1 MQIPWYVF
9 ALGAAVVWGLHYPL
23 IDHAL
28 KRVSMVSVFTL
39 TLLPLL
45 IVVPL
50 YHKQLATDWAVVQSM
65 DWPTRLP
72 ILAIVVTSTAGAL
85 LLIASIAGKNATL
98 AALIEI
104 SYPVFVVL
112 FAWLLFGEYHLTARV
127 LLGAGLIIAG
137 VLLIISRNP

>member
-1 MQIPWYVF
+1 M
-9 ALGAAVVWGLHYPL
+9 HYPL

-28 KRVSMVSVFTL
+28 KRGISSVAVFTL
-39 TLLPLL
+39 TLAPLL

-50 YHKQLATDWAVVQSM
+50 YYRQLAADWATMQNM
-65 DWPTRLP
+65 DWSPRLA
-72 ILAIVVTSTAGAL
+72 ILAIIVTSAAGAL

-112 FAWLLFGEYHLTARV
+112 FAWILFGEYHLTPRV
-127 LLGAGLIIAG
+127 MLGAGLIITG
-137 VLLIISRNP
+137 VLLIIWRNP

>member
-9 ALGAAVVWGLHYPL
+9 ALGAAMVWGLHYPL

-28 KRVSMVSVFTL
+28 KRVSTISVFTL

-45 IVVPL
+45 VVMPL
-50 YHKQLATDWAVVQSM
+50 YHKQLAADWATVQNM
-65 DWPTRLP
+65 DWSTRLP
-72 ILAIVVTSTAGAL
+72 ILAIIVTSTAGAL

-112 FAWLLFGEYHLTARV
+112 FAWLLFGEYHLTPRV
-127 LLGAGLIIAG
+127 MLGAGLIIAG
-137 VLLIISRNP
+137 VLLIIWRNP

>member
-9 ALGAAVVWGLHYPL
+9 AIGAAMVWGLHYPL

-28 KRVSMVSVFTL
+28 KRVSIVSVFTL

-50 YHKQLATDWAVVQSM
+50 YHKQLAADWAAVQHM
-65 DWPTRLP
+65 DWSTRLP
-72 ILAIVVTSTAGAL
+72 ILAIIVTSTAGAL

-104 SYPVFVVL
+104 SYPVFVAL
-112 FAWLLFGEYHLTARV
+112 FAWLLFGEYHLTPRV
-127 LLGAGLIIAG
+127 MLGAGLIIAG
-137 VLLIISRNP
+137 VLLIIWRNP